1 MSPLF
6 HFRSTIN
13 KQISTELIE
22 YSTSNYI
29 FSGVDNIVGV
39 DLCLRRNDS
48 VAFVMPYV
56 PHDKFHNYFH
66 KLDARELQDYMRNLL
81 VALRR
86 VHSFGI
92 IHRDVKPSNLFSF
105 RNLFSAYLST
115 NRKFNFFRQFFTRP
129 KKPKVFAGR
138 FWISTKYN

>member
-1 MSPLF
+1 MKNSD
-6 HFRSTIN
+6 
-13 KQISTELIE
+13 
-22 YSTSNYI
+22 YNYF

-81 VALRR
+81 VALKR

-92 IHRDVKPSNLFSF
+92 IHRDVKPSKFTFVFFSQKF
-105 RNLFSAYLST
+105 RF
-115 NRKFNFFRQFFTRP
+115 
-129 KKPKVFAGR
+129 
-138 FWISTKYN
+138 